1 MTRGAGGGS
10 DLGDD
15 GHGSD
20 LIADPAD
27 PTGPTDSADA
37 RMPPDTRMPADPRM
51 PAGTRNA
58 AGTRAATPGIRA
70 GVKSGPWTTGAP
82 LAALRGLLDRPL
94 ASYYLLLASVG
105 LLVMIGLV
113 MVFSATSVE
122 AYQRSGNPFA
132 AVVKQLIWAA
142 VGLLAFWFCQRLP
155 VRTYRG
161 IARLA
166 LGACLALMVTLD
178 LLVFIS
184 ELHTPPGHEVVP
196 VRLGPIYAQDL
207 WLYLGPVQLQPSEL
221 AKLGLALWGAE
232 VLVRK
237 GNRIADWRQLAT
249 PLFPTSVLL
258 FLLVGY
264 NDFGTMVCLFLL
276 FIGLLWA
283 SGVRLRVF
291 VAMFGISAVGMA
303 ALVLSHG
310 YRLARLATF
319 LDPSHA
325 DPSGPAYQFF
335 QGLYAIANGGW
346 FGVGLG
352 QGHLKWG
359 RLPNGHNDFIFAVI
373 AEELGV
379 VGCFVVLA
387 VFGVFAYTGLR
398 IARRVDDPYRR
409 LVSAG
414 LVAWLVGQATIN
426 IGGVTGLLPITGLPL
441 PFISDGGTALV
452 VALAAAGILTSFARA
467 EPDASRA
474 LHARPPRAWVQ
485 LVWAPLPPLP
495 RTGRASGRRSGPG
508 ARNPVGVRTA
518 PGVRGRGGTGVRTP
532 GKQGGEPGKQGQG
545 RNS

>member
-1 MTRGAGGGS
+1 MTRDVRGGGT
-10 DLGDD
+10 

-20 LIADPAD
+20 LDGDDDPELSV
-27 PTGPTDSADA
+27 DSLLVAERTPDA
-37 RMPPDTRMPADPRM
+37 GDD
-51 PAGTRNA
+51 AGE
-58 AGTRAATPGIRA
+58 PGSARA
-70 GVKSGPWTTGAP
+70 GAGSKPRAPGAP
-82 LAALRGLLDRPL
+82 LAALRGVLDRPL
-94 ASYYLLLASVG
+94 ASYYLLLACVG

-132 AVVKQLIWAA
+132 SVAKQLIWAG

-161 IARLA
+161 ISRLA
-166 LGACLALMVTLD
+166 LGLCLAMMVTLD
-178 LLVFIS
+178 VLVFVS
-184 ELHTPPGHEVVP
+184 ELRTQPGHAVIP
-196 VRLGPIYAQDL
+196 VRIGPVYAQDL
-207 WLYLGPVQLQPSEL
+207 WLYFGPVQLQPSEL

-232 VLVRK
+232 VLVSK
-237 GNRIADWRQLAT
+237 GNRITDWRQLAT
-249 PLFPTSVLL
+249 PLFPTSALL
-258 FLLVGY
+258 FVLVGY

-276 FIGLLWA
+276 FVGLLWA

-291 VAMFGISAVGMA
+291 GALFVVSVVGMTG
-303 ALVLSHG
+303 LVMSHG
-310 YRLARLATF
+310 YRLDRLTTF
-319 LDPSHA
+319 LDPAHA
-325 DPSGPAYQFF
+325 DPSGPEYQFF
-335 QGLYAIANGGW
+335 QGLYAIAIGGW

-359 RLPNGHNDFIFAVI
+359 RLPNGHNDFIFAII

-379 VGCFVVLA
+379 VGCLVVLA
-387 VFGVFAYTGLR
+387 LFGALAYTGLR

-441 PFISDGGTALV
+441 PFISDGGSALV

-474 LHARPPRAWVQ
+474 LHARPPRAWVR
-485 LVWAPLPPLP
+485 LLWAPLPPLP
-495 RTGRASGRRSGPG
+495 RGTSTPDARR
-508 ARNPVGVRTA
+508 R
-518 PGVRGRGGTGVRTP
+518 TGVRA
-532 GKQGGEPGKQGQG
+532 KRGQG
-545 RNS
+545 RSG